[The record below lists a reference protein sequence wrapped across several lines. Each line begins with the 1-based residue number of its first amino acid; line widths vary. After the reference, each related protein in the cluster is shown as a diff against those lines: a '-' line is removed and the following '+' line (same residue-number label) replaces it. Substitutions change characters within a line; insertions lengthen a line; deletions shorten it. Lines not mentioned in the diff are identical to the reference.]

1 MSSIPSNQQAYE
13 RLFSNFKIFIT
24 NLSYEDENNKKN
36 IHTLEIAKVKFKI
49 NRKNKIGITI

>member
-1 MSSIPSNQQAYE
+1 MRI
-13 RLFSNFKIFIT
+13 K
-24 NLSYEDENNKKN
+24 KKN